1 MSKWHQSQ
9 AHVIVIHS
17 VSAVL
22 MCQIFLNIF
31 GQSGKISSC
40 WYRMETSTVIHIFPH
55 DLRETF
61 SINLLLTPKLKE

>member
-9 AHVIVIHS
+9 AHVIEIHS

-55 DLRETF
+55 DLKETF